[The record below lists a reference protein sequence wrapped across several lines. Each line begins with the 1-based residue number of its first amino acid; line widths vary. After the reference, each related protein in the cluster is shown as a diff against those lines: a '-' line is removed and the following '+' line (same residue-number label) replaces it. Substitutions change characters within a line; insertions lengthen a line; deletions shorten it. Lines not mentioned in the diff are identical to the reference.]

1 MENPSASP
9 SWRRRRR
16 RLRVAATYG
25 LDDTT
30 CAPCPAGGTT
40 AQTGSAGPLLCIAG
54 LGYQGPPG
62 GPFTPC
68 PIAFYAGAPSYPPP
82 PPPYGA
88 YGPTP
93 YGASGP
99 APCPQHMRLAHMCGW
114 VSAACRRDGGQVGAA
129 CAQPN
134 VTSKW
139 RGKGPTLT
147 TSASSTY
154 GTNGET
160 RVKWGEMCRTNR
172 GCVCGRRVRF
182 IGNVPSTK
190 SCRDL
195 VVFPQMNETRSFR

>member
-1 MENPSASP
+1 MRAM
-9 SWRRRRR
+9 
-16 RLRVAATYG
+16 
-25 LDDTT
+25 
-30 CAPCPAGGTT
+30 
-40 AQTGSAGPLLCIAG
+40 
-54 LGYQGPPG
+54 PG
-62 GPFTPC
+62 GRHDSADRQRGP
-68 PIAFYAGAPSYPPP
+68 AAVHRGARVPGPARRPLHALPHRLLRRCTFLPPP

-88 YGPTP
+88 PGPTP